1 MRGPCGA
8 PLPVTLTDGGAMIP
22 KRAKADYKVQSVDN
36 ALCVLEQFLDNP
48 GEMSLTQLCRRLK
61 FQKNKVFR
69 LLATL
74 EARNY
79 LEQDLKTGDYRLG
92 LKNLHISQN
101 LISSMGI
108 VRHARPV
115 LQTVLQKCNET
126 SYVSVM
132 RNSQIIY
139 LEAVESTLPVRVIS
153 RTGARI
159 PFHCTGAGKILAAAM
174 SDEKLRE
181 CLNGEPLLK
190 RTPNTI
196 CNPQE
201 LRKHLREIAWR
212 GYALDDEEL
221 ETGVKCI
228 AAQIKDY
235 SKKVV
240 GAVSISGPSMRMG
253 KERIND
259 ELIPLLKEAAKE
271 ISSRLG
277 YTSLRSK
284 Q

>member
-1 MRGPCGA
+1 
-8 PLPVTLTDGGAMIP
+8 MIG
-22 KRAKADYKVQSVDN
+22 KKVKSDYRVQSVDN

-48 GEMSLTQLCRRLK
+48 GELSLTQLCRRLK

-79 LEQDLKTGDYRLG
+79 LEQDNKTGDYRLG
-92 LKNLHISQN
+92 LKNLHMSQN
-101 LISSMGI
+101 LISGMGI

-132 RNSQIIY
+132 RNSRIIY
-139 LEAVESTLPVRVIS
+139 LEAVESTLPVRVVS
-153 RTGARI
+153 RTGSRI
-159 PFHCTGAGKILAAAM
+159 PFHCTGAGKVLAAAM
-174 SDEKLRE
+174 SEERLRE

-190 RTPNTI
+190 YTPNTI
-196 CNPQE
+196 CDTLA
-201 LRKHLREIAWR
+201 LRKQIREIVWR
-212 GYALDDEEL
+212 GYAFDDEEL

-253 KERIND
+253 KERMND
-259 ELIPLLKEAAKE
+259 ELLPLVKEAAKE
-271 ISSRLG
+271 ISLRLG
-277 YTSLRSK
+277 YTSSRSK
-284 Q
+284 